1 MIKANNLID
10 TNKEEIIDL
19 DLSSIRKKRIRI
31 DGDDNRILE
40 INTSDLGVITRLKDA
55 EQPLQ
60 ELSEQAQKIAEIGNL
75 EEDENFSKFAEE
87 LKSIDEK
94 MRNIIDDIF
103 RANVSEVC
111 GVDGSM
117 FDPISGSTRWEII
130 VKAISSLYEDNIAKE
145 IEAQKTN
152 KANKTVHK
160 HTDKYVGK

>member
-1 MIKANNLID
+1 MAKAKNLID
-10 TNKEEIIDL
+10 KEEIIDL

-40 INTSDLGVITRLKDA
+40 INTSDLGVITRLNDS
-55 EQPLQ
+55 EQALK

-75 EEDENFSKFAEE
+75 DEDDNFSKFAEE

-103 RANVSEVC
+103 QSNVSEVC

-130 VKAISSLYEDNIAKE
+130 VKAISSLYEDNISKE
-145 IEAQKTN
+145 IESRN
-152 KANKTVHK
+152 SNKTQNSRVHY
-160 HTDKYVGK
+160 HTDIYVGK